1 MLDALLTLER
11 GEVVSERLLEVREDL
26 AYGIVATKLS
36 RKVWRSDMYESSRLW
51 ATDELE
57 LEVMQA

>member
-1 MLDALLTLER
+1 M
-11 GEVVSERLLEVREDL
+11 SESLLEVGEDL

-57 LEVMQA
+57 LEVMQT